1 MINPSVSEP
10 PAVGSASVS
19 GARMCPEAFLTSMRG
34 ELEKVMR
41 EVAQAVNAA
50 PDGQWI
56 EGSECQVREAMGRL
70 RERVFQEALQ
80 MRLNA
85 AEAAFSPSA
94 QRGDGQA
101 SGGQGPV

>member
-1 MINPSVSEP
+1 MNDTGVSAASIV
-10 PAVGSASVS
+10 PARSS
-19 GARMCPEAFLTSMRG
+19 GAAPICPDAFIASMRG

-56 EGSECQVREAMGRL
+56 EGGECQVREAMGRL